1 MPYHCIITIPYQYH
15 TIPDHT
21 ILHYTV
27 HHTIYTWMITIP
39 GIPYHT
45 MTHHTTP
52 LPVHNINRPL
62 PLMTELSWTLSTSI
76 DAAFSS

>member
-21 ILHYTV
+21 INIALYHI
-27 HHTIYTWMITIP
+27 IYYIYIYIYMHI
-39 GIPYHT
+39 IPYHA
-45 MTHHTTP
+45 TP